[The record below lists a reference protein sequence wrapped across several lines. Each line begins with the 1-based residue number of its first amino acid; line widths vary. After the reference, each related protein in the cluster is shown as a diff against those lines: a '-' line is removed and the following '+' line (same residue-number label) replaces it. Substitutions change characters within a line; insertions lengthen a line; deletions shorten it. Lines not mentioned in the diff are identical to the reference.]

1 MSLAASVKI
10 VLVGTSHPGNI
21 GSAARAMKT
30 MLLDELVLVAPVEA
44 PNAQATAMAAGADD
58 VLYRAQTVATLA
70 EAIADCQWVIGATAR
85 PRGMTMP
92 EDGPRDG
99 IAQAMSQVEQGR
111 KIALIFGRER
121 TGLTNAEVE
130 HCNRLIR
137 IPSNPDYSSL
147 NLSQAVQVL
156 CYELRMQQLDQLD
169 QQADRQDMTPAKS
182 EQHSDHLPANQAQLA
197 SLFDHWYEVFLD
209 QGFLNDDNAVRL
221 MRFVRV
227 MMTRSQPTL
236 QEVNVLRGML
246 SSIAPYRGAHF
257 DSAEVPG
264 E

>member
-1 MSLAASVKI
+1 MSFAKSVKI

-30 MLLDELVLVAPVEA
+30 MLLDELVLVAPQEA

-70 EAIADCQWVIGATAR
+70 EGIADCQWVVGATAR
-85 PRGMTMP
+85 PRGMTIA
-92 EDGPRDG
+92 EDDPREG
-99 IAQAMSQVEQGR
+99 IAEVVEQAQQGH
-111 KIALIFGRER
+111 KIALVFGRER
-121 TGLTNAEVE
+121 TGLTNSEVD

-147 NLSQAVQVL
+147 NLAQAVQVL
-156 CYELRMQQLDQLD
+156 CYELRMQQLALAGD
-169 QQADRQDMTPAKS
+169 AQDNALEK
-182 EQHSDHLPANQAQLA
+182 ERHSDHLPASQAQLA
-197 SLFDHWYEVFLD
+197 SLYDHWYEVFID
-209 QGFLNDDNAVRL
+209 KGFLNDQNATRL
-221 MRFVRV
+221 MRLVRV

-246 SSIAPYRGAHF
+246 SSIVPYRGANLQALAV
-257 DSAEVPG
+257 DDE
-264 E
+264 